1 MFKKYN
7 VIVVG
12 AGHAGCEAAAA
23 AANLGSSVLLITM
36 NMGTIAQ
43 MSCNPAMGG
52 VAKGQIVR
60 EIDALGGYSGIITD
74 KTSLQFR
81 MLNRSKGPAM
91 WSPRAQSDRMRFA
104 EEWRIALERT
114 PNVDFWQDMVSG
126 LLVKNNTVYG
136 VKTSLGMEIEADAV
150 VLTNGTFLNGV
161 IHIGEKKMGGGR
173 TAEKAATGI
182 TEQLVDLGFE
192 SGRMKTG
199 TPPRVDGRSLNYS
212 LMEEQWGDEERGRF
226 SYTNVDLATDQR
238 CCWITYTNTRV
249 HETLKGGFE
258 KSPMFTGRIKG
269 LGPRYCPSIEDKIN
283 RFAERDRHQI
293 FVEPEGWNT
302 CEIYVNGFS
311 TSLPEDVQYKALTQI
326 PGFENAKMF
335 RPGYAIEYDF
345 FPPTQ
350 LSLTLETKQISNL
363 YFAGQINGTTGYEEA
378 ASQGFIAG
386 INAHQKINDKHEL
399 ILKRSE
405 SYIGVLID
413 DLVTKGT
420 EEPYRMFTSRAE
432 HRLLLRQD
440 NADIRLSPMGHEL
453 GLISDERLEKV
464 NLKIKNSDDIVAYTK
479 ARTVE
484 PAAINSLLEE
494 LGTSPLSQNSKL
506 FNLLSRPQ
514 VTFNDLKNKDAAV
527 TEILNQYDKETIEQA
542 EIKIKY
548 ESYFEKEMD
557 IVEKMKKMEDREI
570 NAEFNYQQLQS
581 LSKEAREKLMK
592 IKPRTLGQASRISG
606 VSPSDISVLMVH
618 MSR

>member
-1 MFKKYN
+1 MFNKYD

-12 AGHAGCEAAAA
+12 AGHAGCEAAAV
-23 AANLGSSVLLITM
+23 AANLGSKVLLITM
-36 NMGTIAQ
+36 NMETIAQ

-74 KTSLQFR
+74 KTTLQFR
-81 MLNRSKGPAM
+81 MLNSSKGPAM
-91 WSPRAQSDRMRFA
+91 WSPRAQSDRKRFA
-104 EEWRIALERT
+104 EEWRLALERT
-114 PNVDFWQDMVSG
+114 PNVDFWQDTATS
-126 LLVKNNTVYG
+126 LLIEENRVCG
-136 VKTSLGMEIEADAV
+136 VRTSLGIKILSKAV
-150 VLTNGTFLNGV
+150 VLTNGTFLNGL
-161 IHIGEKKMGGGR
+161 IHIGEKKFGGGR
-173 TAEKAATGI
+173 TGEKSATGI
-182 TEQLVDLGFE
+182 TEQLVELGFE
-192 SGRMKTG
+192 AGRMKTG
-199 TPPRVDGRSLNYS
+199 TPPRVDGRSLDYS
-212 LMEEQWGDEERGRF
+212 KMEEQWGDEKRGRF
-226 SYTNVDLATDQR
+226 SYTDVELPTEQR
-238 CCWITYTNTRV
+238 CCWITYTNSEV
-249 HETLKGGFE
+249 HETLKEGFE

-302 CEIYVNGFS
+302 IEIYVNGFS
-311 TSLPEDVQYKALTQI
+311 TSLPEDVQYRALTKI

-350 LSLTLETKQISNL
+350 LHLTLETKKIENL

-378 ASQGFIAG
+378 ACQGFMAG
-386 INAHQKINDKHEL
+386 INAHQKINKKEEL
-399 ILKRSE
+399 ILKRAE

-440 NADIRLSPMGHEL
+440 NADIRLSPIGHKL
-453 GLISDERLEKV
+453 GLINDERLEKV
-464 NLKIKNSDDIVAYTK
+464 NQKIKNAD
-479 ARTVE
+479 TVVTYLKNTSIS
-484 PAAINSLLEE
+484 PDAVNTILEIQ
-494 LGTSPLSQNSKL
+494 GTPGISQNVKMFQL
-506 FNLLSRPQ
+506 ITRPQ
-514 VTFNDLKNKDAAV
+514 INFEDLRKADNAFDNM
-527 TEILNQYDKETIEQA
+527 LSNYDQETVEQA
-542 EIKIKY
+542 EIKVKY
-548 ESYFEKEMD
+548 ESYFEKELE
-557 IVEKMKKMEDREI
+557 IVDKMKRMEDQVI
-570 NAEFNYQQLQS
+570 NPEFNYRGLVS